1 MSLTGRVLWLLERER
16 RCPASALVFTAD
28 GPSPSSHGA
37 GLKGAGIFAAR
48 WMRACQDLHAKRWTW
63 PTICLVFQSVIDSL
77 NIAVK
82 CDKWALKCYFGG
94 EEAPSMS
101 AAALAQ
107 HDPLCTPGSPHS
119 LSFGVRVD
127 AAPRLNI

>member
-1 MSLTGRVLWLLERER
+1 
-16 RCPASALVFTAD
+16 
-28 GPSPSSHGA
+28 
-37 GLKGAGIFAAR
+37 
-48 WMRACQDLHAKRWTW
+48 
-63 PTICLVFQSVIDSL
+63 
-77 NIAVK
+77 
-82 CDKWALKCYFGG
+82 
-94 EEAPSMS
+94 MS